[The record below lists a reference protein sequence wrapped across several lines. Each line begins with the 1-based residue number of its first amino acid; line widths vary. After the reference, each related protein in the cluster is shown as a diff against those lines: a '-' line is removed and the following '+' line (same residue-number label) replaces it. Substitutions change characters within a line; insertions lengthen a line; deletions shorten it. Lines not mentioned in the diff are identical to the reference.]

1 MSTAILGF
9 TPGGI
14 EAMVATVMQ
23 LGGNTGL
30 VLAMQLTRM
39 LSIIMIAPWL
49 VAFLVKHS
57 QDLEDKSDSID
68 PAIAPE
74 KSTIKP
80 DFVSVAARK

>member
-1 MSTAILGF
+1 
-9 TPGGI
+9 
-14 EAMVATVMQ
+14 
-23 LGGNTGL
+23 
-30 VLAMQLTRM
+30 M